1 MEAYFFGK
9 RKPIPK
15 GFEEW
20 LDPGISA
27 AVSIDMHRGHLDESP
42 DCPCPS
48 PRGREIIEPINAFH
62 RACRRL
68 GVPVIH
74 VKTGLRTS
82 GIDDTRGFPSAWRLT
97 FPVTVGPIAG
107 IGRHGLEGT
116 KWVEPVAEV
125 AADDLMVAN
134 KKRLSPFYATDLD
147 FLLRQLRR
155 RAVVLT
161 GIMTDC
167 CVLNAAFD
175 AANRDYRVVVPRD
188 LVRGFSDEM
197 EDAALRIVS
206 LHLGLVMDSAT
217 LVGTWERQA
226 VPAPGGSPRG
236 ER

>member
-1 MEAYFFGK
+1 MEAYFFGE
-9 RKPIPK
+9 RKPIPS

-20 LDPGISA
+20 LDPRATA
-27 AVSIDMHRGHLDESP
+27 AVSIDMHRGHLDDSP

-48 PRGREIIEPINAFH
+48 PRGRQIIEPINQFH

-68 GVPVIH
+68 GVPVVH
-74 VKTGLRTS
+74 VKTGLRAS
-82 GIDDTRGFPSAWRLT
+82 GIDDTAGFPSAWRLT
-97 FPVTVGPIAG
+97 FPVTVGPITG
-107 IGRHGLEGT
+107 ISRHGIENT
-116 KWVEPVAEV
+116 RWVEMVTEV
-125 AADDLMVAN
+125 AADDHLVDN

-147 FLLRQLRR
+147 FLLRQMRR

-217 LVGTWERQA
+217 LVATWERQA
-226 VPAPGGSPRG
+226 VPARGGSPRG

>member
-1 MEAYFFGK
+1 MEAYFFGE

-20 LDPGISA
+20 LDPRVTA

-48 PRGREIIEPINAFH
+48 PRGREIIEPINALH

-74 VKTGLRTS
+74 VKTGLRASGVDDTS
-82 GIDDTRGFPSAWRLT
+82 GFLSAWRLT
-97 FPVTVGPIAG
+97 FPVTVGSIPG

-116 KWVEPVAEV
+116 RWVEPVTEV
-125 AADDLMVAN
+125 AADDLMVGN
-134 KKRLSPFYATDLD
+134 KKRLSPFYVTDLD
-147 FLLRQLRR
+147 FLLRQMRR
-155 RAVVLT
+155 RTVVLT

-217 LVGTWERQA
+217 LLATWERRA
-226 VPAPGGSPRG
+226 VSARAEPARG
-236 ER
+236 DR

>member
-1 MEAYFFGK
+1 MEAYFFGE
-9 RKPIPK
+9 RKPIPN

-20 LDPGISA
+20 LDPRVA
-27 AVSIDMHRGHLDESP
+27 AAISIDMHRGHLDESP

-62 RACRRL
+62 RACRRR

-74 VKTGLRTS
+74 VKTGLRAS
-82 GIDDTRGFPSAWRLT
+82 GVDDTKGFPSAWRLT
-97 FPVTVGPIAG
+97 FPVTVGAIPG
-107 IGRHGLEGT
+107 IDRHGLEGT
-116 KWVEPVAEV
+116 RWVEPVVE
-125 AADDLMVAN
+125 AAVDDLIVDN

-147 FLLRQLRR
+147 FLLRQMRR

-175 AANRDYRVVVPRD
+175 AANHDYRVVVPRD
-188 LVRGFSDEM
+188 LVRGFSDEI

-217 LVGTWERQA
+217 LLATWERHP
-226 VPAPGGSPRG
+226 VPARAD
-236 ER
+236 R

>member
-1 MEAYFFGK
+1 MEAYFFGE

-20 LDPGISA
+20 LDPRVTA
-27 AVSIDMHRGHLDESP
+27 AVSIDMHRGHLDNSP
-42 DCPCPS
+42 ECPCPS

-62 RACRRL
+62 RGCRRL

-74 VKTGLRTS
+74 VKTGLRAS
-82 GIDDTRGFPSAWRLT
+82 GIDDTGGFPSAWRLT
-97 FPVTVGPIAG
+97 FPVTVGAIPG
-107 IGRHGLEGT
+107 INRHGLEGT
-116 KWVEPVAEV
+116 KWVELVTDV
-125 AADDLMVAN
+125 AADDLIVAD
-134 KKRLSPFYATDLD
+134 KKRLSIFYPTDLD

-155 RAVVLT
+155 RTVVLT
-161 GIMTDC
+161 GGMTDC

-175 AANRDYRVVVPRD
+175 AANRDYRAVVPRD

-217 LVGTWERQA
+217 LLAVWERQA
-226 VPAPGGSPRG
+226 VPARAEPGRG
-236 ER
+236 DR